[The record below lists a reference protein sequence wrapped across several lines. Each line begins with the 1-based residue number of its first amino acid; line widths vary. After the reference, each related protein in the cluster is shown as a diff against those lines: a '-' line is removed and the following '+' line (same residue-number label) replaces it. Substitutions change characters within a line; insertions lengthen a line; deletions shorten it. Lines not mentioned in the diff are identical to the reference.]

1 LAALGDG
8 ATRVVGAKGV
18 GEVAAVAAAMADAD
32 SGGDGSGEHG
42 GGGGGQTEEMLAWEA
57 EAGRWAKRQ

>member
-1 LAALGDG
+1 M
-8 ATRVVGAKGV
+8 VGAKGV